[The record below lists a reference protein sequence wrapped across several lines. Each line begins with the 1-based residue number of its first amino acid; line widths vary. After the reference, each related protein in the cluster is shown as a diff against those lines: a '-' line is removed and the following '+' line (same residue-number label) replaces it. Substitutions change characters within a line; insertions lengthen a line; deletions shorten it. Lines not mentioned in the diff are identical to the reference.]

1 VEAYL
6 ALDIG
11 NWGRVLWGKK
21 YMHHSTYFMQK
32 TGFSSGVVSW
42 VWDPTGMQSRIMN
55 TSPFSGCTLH
65 HLRYTLS
72 ILIVATRNST
82 DLQVLASRAHALDEL
97 IKKRRRWWVA
107 LIRDIRRNSREQPF
121 IFCHPCSHFWHMHSN
136 TDCGICVVIGTGY
149 PSLLTDK
156 SKGPAL
162 SIVIFN
168 TYYVVG
174 FYMPLP
180 ALLK

>member
-1 VEAYL
+1 
-6 ALDIG
+6 
-11 NWGRVLWGKK
+11 
-21 YMHHSTYFMQK
+21 MQK

-121 IFCHPCSHFWHMHSN
+121 IFWGAILAVIF
-136 TDCGICVVIGTGY
+136 GICTLIQTVASVW
-149 PSLLTDK
+149 SLVLAIQA
-156 SKGPAL
+156 S
-162 SIVIFN
+162 
-168 TYYVVG
+168 
-174 FYMPLP
+174 
-180 ALLK
+180 